1 MIVWIYTKWWRVRS
15 LGEVCRLGKM
25 IDYVALLLYFP
36 QLEKKVESLNREIEE
51 TNSELETLLQ
61 RRDREN
67 QEGGNLVSML
77 RSDIEQSKD
86 ERFVHLGLHNA

>member
-1 MIVWIYTKWWRVRS
+1 M
-15 LGEVCRLGKM
+15 GEVCSSGKR
-25 IDYVALLLYFP
+25 IDFVILSLYFP

-67 QEGGNLVSML
+67 QEGGNLVAML
-77 RSDIEQSKD
+77 RLDIEQSKD
-86 ERFVHLGLHNA
+86 ERFVCLGLHSA

>member
-1 MIVWIYTKWWRVRS
+1 M
-15 LGEVCRLGKM
+15 
-25 IDYVALLLYFP
+25 
-36 QLEKKVESLNREIEE
+36 ESLNREIEE

-67 QEGGNLVSML
+67 QEGGNLVAML

-86 ERFVHLGLHNA
+86 ERFVHLGLLIAYWLVFCLLVVSLFIKKSITRQN

>member
-1 MIVWIYTKWWRVRS
+1 MKRCRVGS
-15 LGEVCRLGKM
+15 LGEVCSLGKI
-25 IDYVALLLYFP
+25 IDFVALFMYFP
-36 QLEKKVESLNREIEE
+36 QLENKVESLNREIEE

-67 QEGGNLVSML
+67 QEGGNLVAML

>member
-1 MIVWIYTKWWRVRS
+1 M
-15 LGEVCRLGKM
+15 
-25 IDYVALLLYFP
+25 
-36 QLEKKVESLNREIEE
+36 ESLNSEIEE

-67 QEGGNLVSML
+67 QEGGNLVAML

-86 ERFVHLGLHNA
+86 ERFVHLGLLNAYWLFFCLLVVSLFIKKSITRQN